1 MTTAAQKIAADK
13 AAEEKTA
20 ADKKAAD
27 QKAAEKAAEKLAA
40 DNAARFA
47 TKRKLVMPLLKAQTN
62 VPIYIKPTKAHF
74 TGKTMPAKE
83 GKKAQE
89 PAEVCNVIDLTT
101 GEEVQIIVAAVVQSV
116 WADEY
121 PDDSYVGKGFKITKG
136 VKAAGK
142 QYFQYSVDEIELP
155 E

>member
-1 MTTAAQKIAADK
+1 MTTAAEKK
-13 AAEEKTA
+13 AAEEKAATEKA
-20 ADKKAAD
+20 TADKKAAE
-27 QKAAEKAAEKLAA
+27 EKAAEKQAA
-40 DNAARFA
+40 DNAARFT

-62 VPIYIKPTKAHF
+62 VPIYVKPTKPHF
-74 TGKTMPAKE
+74 TGKTIPAKE
-83 GKKAQE
+83 GKKAQD

-142 QYFQYSVDEIELP
+142 QYFQYSVDEIELSK
-155 E
+155 